1 MASTSLKAVG
11 AIGAAGVTAFSALT
25 KSALDGVGS
34 LEQNIGGV
42 NKLFEDSAD
51 IVIKNSKKAFNT
63 AGMSAN
69 EYMENVTGFAASL
82 VSGLGGDTKKAAE
95 IADIAIRDMS
105 DNANT
110 FGSDIESIKNAYQGF
125 AKQNYTMLDNLKLG
139 FGGSADGMAKLI
151 NKYGEFDGALEVTA
165 QSVKDVPFDE
175 MIKAIHNAQV
185 EMNIAGTTSKEAA
198 DTIQGSMASAKAAW
212 ENFLSGAGSVD
223 DFVSALTGAVG
234 QIGKNLVEI
243 VPRLAEGLSQLI
255 EQLGPYIVPMV
266 QELLPAL
273 TDGALALINGLLSNI
288 PVLLPTL
295 TELAIQIVSS
305 IASTIAENG
314 PEILEGLKGAFES
327 IATSLTTMFPGLQ
340 PLVDSFKD
348 IWESAGHLVDALI
361 PLAESVF
368 PILVS
373 VAGSVFQA
381 FEKLVSS
388 ISPLIESILPT
399 LNTVIGFLVDH
410 LDGVMAVVT
419 AVVAGF
425 MAFQTVEFVIG
436 FIEGVQTA
444 FAALNLVMSLNPI
457 SLIIGL
463 IAALVAAFIYL
474 WNNCDEFRQ
483 FWIDLWEG
491 IKETFTSVW
500 DAISG
505 FFTETIPQAWEN
517 FKTSLKQGID
527 NIIEWFVSLPSRIQ
541 SFFEELPYKLGEM
554 LGTLIAHI
562 VNFTINTNKFIIEFI
577 AELFNRAVEF
587 FTTLPQR
594 TAEFVTNLMAKVE
607 DLKTKIVNKTKEI
620 IDSVIEWVKTLPE
633 RIMVKLTEIKN
644 QVIAFKNLMI
654 NKAKET
660 ADNFV
665 KNLVDGIK
673 ELPDKFK
680 ESAHNV
686 VEGFI
691 NGIKEKI
698 QSAKDA
704 IKDFADGI
712 FSGFNKNLDIHSP
725 SKKFEWSAEM
735 CLAGFEKPFEGYN
748 PYSALTDGAKATA
761 NSLKAS
767 IVGAVGNPA
776 GLDMSGIGGIVK
788 NALQGMAV
796 MIDGRTAGMLLAQP
810 VNEALGTF
818 ATRRV

>member
-198 DTIQGSMASAKAAW
+198 DTIEGSMASAKAAW

-361 PLAESVF
+361 PLAERVF

-436 FIEGVQTA
+436 FIEGVQAA

-474 WNNCDEFRQ
+474 WNNCDGFRE
-483 FWIDLWEG
+483 FWINLWDK
-491 IKETFTSVW
+491 IKEV
-500 DAISG
+500 
-505 FFTETIPQAWEN
+505 
-517 FKTSLKQGID
+517 
-527 NIIEWFVSLPSRIQ
+527 V
-541 SFFEELPYKLGEM
+541 
-554 LGTLIAHI
+554 
-562 VNFTINTNKFIIEFI
+562 
-577 AELFNRAVEF
+577 FNAVEF
-587 FTTLPQR
+587 VL
-594 TAEFVTNLMAKVE
+594 N
-607 DLKTKIVNKTKEI
+607 
-620 IDSVIEWVKTLPE
+620 WVKSLPGK
-633 RIMVKLTEIKN
+633 IKDKLIEIYN
-644 QVIAFKNLMI
+644 NIINFKNDMTQ
-654 NKAKET
+654 KAKET
-660 ADNFV
+660 AENFV

-796 MIDGRTAGMLLAQP
+796 MIDGRTAGMLLAEP
-810 VNEALGTF
+810 VNNALGTF

>member
-11 AIGAAGVTAFSALT
+11 AIGTAGVTAFSALT

-125 AKQNYTMLDNLKLG
+125 AKQNYSMLDNLKLG

-165 QSVKDVPFDE
+165 KSVKDVPFDE

-198 DTIQGSMASAKAAW
+198 DTIEGSMASAKAAW
-212 ENFLSGAGSVD
+212 ENFLSGAGSAD

-388 ISPLIESILPT
+388 ISPLVESLLPA
-399 LNTVIGFLVDH
+399 LNSVVAFLVEH
-410 LDGVMAVVT
+410 MDGVLAVVT

-474 WNNCDEFRQ
+474 WNNCDGFRE
-483 FWIDLWEG
+483 FWINLWDKV
-491 IKETFTSVW
+491 KEV
-500 DAISG
+500 
-505 FFTETIPQAWEN
+505 
-517 FKTSLKQGID
+517 
-527 NIIEWFVSLPSRIQ
+527 VS
-541 SFFEELPYKLGEM
+541 
-554 LGTLIAHI
+554 
-562 VNFTINTNKFIIEFI
+562 N
-577 AELFNRAVEF
+577 AVEF
-587 FTTLPQR
+587 VL
-594 TAEFVTNLMAKVE
+594 N
-607 DLKTKIVNKTKEI
+607 
-620 IDSVIEWVKTLPE
+620 WVKSLPGK
-633 RIMVKLTEIKN
+633 IKDKLIEIYN
-644 QVIAFKNLMI
+644 NIINFKNDMTQ
-654 NKAKET
+654 KAKET
-660 ADNFV
+660 AENFV

-698 QSAKDA
+698 QNAKDA

-796 MIDGRTAGMLLAQP
+796 MIDGRTAGMLLAEP
-810 VNEALGTF
+810 VNNALGTF

>member
-198 DTIQGSMASAKAAW
+198 DTIEGSMASAKAAW

-223 DFVSALTGAVG
+223 DFVSALTGAVS

-361 PLAESVF
+361 PLAERVF

-388 ISPLIESILPT
+388 ISPLVESLLPA
-399 LNTVIGFLVDH
+399 LNSVVAFLVEH
-410 LDGVMAVVT
+410 MDGVLAVVT

-436 FIEGVQTA
+436 FIEGVQAA
-444 FAALNLVMSLNPI
+444 FAALNLVMMLNPI

-474 WNNCDEFRQ
+474 WNNCDGFRE
-483 FWIDLWEG
+483 FWINLWDKV
-491 IKETFTSVW
+491 KEV
-500 DAISG
+500 
-505 FFTETIPQAWEN
+505 
-517 FKTSLKQGID
+517 
-527 NIIEWFVSLPSRIQ
+527 VS
-541 SFFEELPYKLGEM
+541 
-554 LGTLIAHI
+554 
-562 VNFTINTNKFIIEFI
+562 N
-577 AELFNRAVEF
+577 AVEF
-587 FTTLPQR
+587 VL
-594 TAEFVTNLMAKVE
+594 N
-607 DLKTKIVNKTKEI
+607 
-620 IDSVIEWVKTLPE
+620 WVKSLPGK
-633 RIMVKLTEIKN
+633 IKDKLIEIYN
-644 QVIAFKNLMI
+644 NIINFKNDMTQ
-654 NKAKET
+654 KAKET
-660 ADNFV
+660 AENFV
-665 KNLVDGIK
+665 KNLVNGIK

-698 QSAKDA
+698 QSAKDT

-796 MIDGRTAGMLLAQP
+796 MIDGRTAGMLLAEP
-810 VNEALGTF
+810 VNNALGTF
-818 ATRRV
+818 GTRRV

>member
-11 AIGAAGVTAFSALT
+11 AIGTAGVTAFSALT

-165 QSVKDVPFDE
+165 KSVKDVPFDE

-198 DTIQGSMASAKAAW
+198 DTIEGSMASAKAAW
-212 ENFLSGAGSVD
+212 DNFLSGAGSVD

-361 PLAESVF
+361 PLAERVF

-388 ISPLIESILPT
+388 ISPLVESLLPA
-399 LNTVIGFLVDH
+399 LNSVVAFLVEH
-410 LDGVMAVVT
+410 MDGVLAVVT

-436 FIEGVQTA
+436 FIEGVQAA

-474 WNNCDEFRQ
+474 WNNCDGFRE
-483 FWIDLWEG
+483 FWINLWDKVKEVVSNAVEYVLNWVKSLPG
-491 IKETFTSVW
+491 KIKDKLIE
-500 DAISG
+500 IYNN
-505 FFTETIPQAWEN
+505 IIN
-517 FKTSLKQGID
+517 FKNDMTQ
-527 NIIEWFVSLPSRIQ
+527 
-541 SFFEELPYKLGEM
+541 
-554 LGTLIAHI
+554 
-562 VNFTINTNKFIIEFI
+562 
-577 AELFNRAVEF
+577 
-587 FTTLPQR
+587 
-594 TAEFVTNLMAKVE
+594 
-607 DLKTKIVNKTKEI
+607 
-620 IDSVIEWVKTLPE
+620 
-633 RIMVKLTEIKN
+633 
-644 QVIAFKNLMI
+644 
-654 NKAKET
+654 KAKET
-660 ADNFV
+660 AENFV
-665 KNLVDGIK
+665 KNLVNGIK

-698 QSAKDA
+698 QSAKDT

-735 CLAGFEKPFEGYN
+735 CLAGFEKPFDGYN

-796 MIDGRTAGMLLAQP
+796 MIDGRTAGMLLAEP
-810 VNEALGTF
+810 VNNALGTF

>member
-110 FGSDIESIKNAYQGF
+110 FGTDIESIKNAYQGF

-165 QSVKDVPFDE
+165 KSVKDVPFDE

-198 DTIQGSMASAKAAW
+198 DTIEGSMASAKAAW
-212 ENFLSGAGSVD
+212 DNFLSGAGSVD

-361 PLAESVF
+361 PLAERVF

-388 ISPLIESILPT
+388 ISPLVESLLPA
-399 LNTVIGFLVDH
+399 LNSVVAFLVEH
-410 LDGVMAVVT
+410 MDGVLAVVT

-436 FIEGVQTA
+436 FIEGVQAA
-444 FAALNLVMSLNPI
+444 FAALNLVMMLNPI

-474 WNNCDEFRQ
+474 WNNCDGFRE
-483 FWIDLWEG
+483 FWINLWDKV
-491 IKETFTSVW
+491 KEV
-500 DAISG
+500 
-505 FFTETIPQAWEN
+505 
-517 FKTSLKQGID
+517 
-527 NIIEWFVSLPSRIQ
+527 VS
-541 SFFEELPYKLGEM
+541 
-554 LGTLIAHI
+554 
-562 VNFTINTNKFIIEFI
+562 N
-577 AELFNRAVEF
+577 AVEF
-587 FTTLPQR
+587 VL
-594 TAEFVTNLMAKVE
+594 N
-607 DLKTKIVNKTKEI
+607 
-620 IDSVIEWVKTLPE
+620 WVKSLPGK
-633 RIMVKLTEIKN
+633 IKDKLIEIYN
-644 QVIAFKNLMI
+644 NIINFKNDMTQ
-654 NKAKET
+654 KAKET
-660 ADNFV
+660 AENFV
-665 KNLVDGIK
+665 KNLVNGIK

-698 QSAKDA
+698 QSAKDT

-796 MIDGRTAGMLLAQP
+796 MIDGRTAGMLLAEP
-810 VNEALGTF
+810 VNNALGTF

>member
-11 AIGAAGVTAFSALT
+11 AIGTAGVTAFSALT

-165 QSVKDVPFDE
+165 KSVKDVPFDE

-198 DTIQGSMASAKAAW
+198 DTIEGSMASAKAAW

-474 WNNCDEFRQ
+474 WNNCDGFRE
-483 FWIDLWEG
+483 FWINLWDKV
-491 IKETFTSVW
+491 KEV
-500 DAISG
+500 
-505 FFTETIPQAWEN
+505 
-517 FKTSLKQGID
+517 
-527 NIIEWFVSLPSRIQ
+527 VS
-541 SFFEELPYKLGEM
+541 
-554 LGTLIAHI
+554 
-562 VNFTINTNKFIIEFI
+562 N
-577 AELFNRAVEF
+577 AVEF
-587 FTTLPQR
+587 VL
-594 TAEFVTNLMAKVE
+594 N
-607 DLKTKIVNKTKEI
+607 
-620 IDSVIEWVKTLPE
+620 WVKSLPGK
-633 RIMVKLTEIKN
+633 IKDKLIEIYN
-644 QVIAFKNLMI
+644 NIINFKNDMTQ
-654 NKAKET
+654 KAKET
-660 ADNFV
+660 AENFV

-796 MIDGRTAGMLLAQP
+796 MIDGRTAGMLLAEP
-810 VNEALGTF
+810 VNNALGTF

>member
-198 DTIQGSMASAKAAW
+198 DTIEGSMASAKAAW

-444 FAALNLVMSLNPI
+444 FAALNLVMMLNPI

-463 IAALVAAFIYL
+463 ISALVAAFIYL
-474 WNNCDEFRQ
+474 WNNCDGFRE
-483 FWIDLWEG
+483 FWINLWDKV
-491 IKETFTSVW
+491 KEV
-500 DAISG
+500 
-505 FFTETIPQAWEN
+505 
-517 FKTSLKQGID
+517 
-527 NIIEWFVSLPSRIQ
+527 V
-541 SFFEELPYKLGEM
+541 
-554 LGTLIAHI
+554 
-562 VNFTINTNKFIIEFI
+562 
-577 AELFNRAVEF
+577 FNAVEF
-587 FTTLPQR
+587 VL
-594 TAEFVTNLMAKVE
+594 N
-607 DLKTKIVNKTKEI
+607 
-620 IDSVIEWVKTLPE
+620 WVKSLPGK
-633 RIMVKLTEIKN
+633 IKDKLIEIYN
-644 QVIAFKNLMI
+644 NIINFKNDMTQ
-654 NKAKET
+654 KAKET
-660 ADNFV
+660 AENFV

-735 CLAGFEKPFEGYN
+735 CLAGFEKPFDGYN

-776 GLDMSGIGGIVK
+776 GLDMSSIGGIVK

-796 MIDGRTAGMLLAQP
+796 MIDGRTAGMLLAEP
-810 VNEALGTF
+810 INNALGTF

>member
-125 AKQNYTMLDNLKLG
+125 AKQNYGMLDNLKLG

-198 DTIQGSMASAKAAW
+198 DTIEGSMASAKAAW

-288 PVLLPTL
+288 PILLPTL

-436 FIEGVQTA
+436 FIEGVQAA
-444 FAALNLVMSLNPI
+444 FAALNLVMMLNPI

-474 WNNCDEFRQ
+474 WNNCDGFRE
-483 FWIDLWEG
+483 FWINLWDKV
-491 IKETFTSVW
+491 KEV
-500 DAISG
+500 
-505 FFTETIPQAWEN
+505 
-517 FKTSLKQGID
+517 
-527 NIIEWFVSLPSRIQ
+527 V
-541 SFFEELPYKLGEM
+541 
-554 LGTLIAHI
+554 
-562 VNFTINTNKFIIEFI
+562 
-577 AELFNRAVEF
+577 FNAVEF
-587 FTTLPQR
+587 VL
-594 TAEFVTNLMAKVE
+594 N
-607 DLKTKIVNKTKEI
+607 
-620 IDSVIEWVKTLPE
+620 WVKSLSGK
-633 RIMVKLTEIKN
+633 IKDKLIEIYN
-644 QVIAFKNLMI
+644 NIINFKNDMTQ
-654 NKAKET
+654 KAKET
-660 ADNFV
+660 AENFV

-698 QSAKDA
+698 QNAKDA

-725 SKKFEWSAEM
+725 SKKFEWSAKM

>member
-361 PLAESVF
+361 PLAERVF

-388 ISPLIESILPT
+388 ISPLVESLLPA
-399 LNTVIGFLVDH
+399 LNSVVAFLVEH
-410 LDGVMAVVT
+410 MDGVLAVVT

-436 FIEGVQTA
+436 FIEGVQAA
-444 FAALNLVMSLNPI
+444 FAALNLVMMLNPI

-474 WNNCDEFRQ
+474 WNNCDGFRE
-483 FWIDLWEG
+483 FWINLWDKV
-491 IKETFTSVW
+491 KEV
-500 DAISG
+500 
-505 FFTETIPQAWEN
+505 
-517 FKTSLKQGID
+517 
-527 NIIEWFVSLPSRIQ
+527 VS
-541 SFFEELPYKLGEM
+541 
-554 LGTLIAHI
+554 
-562 VNFTINTNKFIIEFI
+562 N
-577 AELFNRAVEF
+577 AVEF
-587 FTTLPQR
+587 VL
-594 TAEFVTNLMAKVE
+594 N
-607 DLKTKIVNKTKEI
+607 
-620 IDSVIEWVKTLPE
+620 WVKSLPGK
-633 RIMVKLTEIKN
+633 IKDKLIEIYN
-644 QVIAFKNLMI
+644 NIINFKNDMTQ
-654 NKAKET
+654 KAKET
-660 ADNFV
+660 AENFV

-788 NALQGMAV
+788 NALHGMAV

>member
-11 AIGAAGVTAFSALT
+11 AIGTAGVTAFSALT

-165 QSVKDVPFDE
+165 KSVKDVPFDE

-198 DTIQGSMASAKAAW
+198 DTIEGSMASAKAAW

-436 FIEGVQTA
+436 FIEGVQAA

-474 WNNCDEFRQ
+474 WNNCDGFRE
-483 FWIDLWEG
+483 FWINLWDKV
-491 IKETFTSVW
+491 KEV
-500 DAISG
+500 
-505 FFTETIPQAWEN
+505 
-517 FKTSLKQGID
+517 
-527 NIIEWFVSLPSRIQ
+527 VS
-541 SFFEELPYKLGEM
+541 
-554 LGTLIAHI
+554 
-562 VNFTINTNKFIIEFI
+562 N
-577 AELFNRAVEF
+577 AVEF
-587 FTTLPQR
+587 VL
-594 TAEFVTNLMAKVE
+594 N
-607 DLKTKIVNKTKEI
+607 
-620 IDSVIEWVKTLPE
+620 WVKSLPGK
-633 RIMVKLTEIKN
+633 IKDKLIEIYN
-644 QVIAFKNLMI
+644 NIINFKNDMTQ
-654 NKAKET
+654 KAKET
-660 ADNFV
+660 AENFV

-698 QSAKDA
+698 QSAKDT

-725 SKKFEWSAEM
+725 STKCEWSADM

-796 MIDGRTAGMLLAQP
+796 MIDGRTAGMLLAEP
-810 VNEALGTF
+810 VNNALGTF

>member
-165 QSVKDVPFDE
+165 KSVKDVPFDE

-198 DTIQGSMASAKAAW
+198 DTIEGSMASAKAAW
-212 ENFLSGAGSVD
+212 DNFLSGAGSVD

-388 ISPLIESILPT
+388 ISPLVESLLPA
-399 LNTVIGFLVDH
+399 LNSVVAFLVEH
-410 LDGVMAVVT
+410 MDGVLAVVT

-436 FIEGVQTA
+436 FIEGVQAA
-444 FAALNLVMSLNPI
+444 FAALNLVMMLNPI

-474 WNNCDEFRQ
+474 WNNCDGFRE
-483 FWIDLWEG
+483 FWINLWDKV
-491 IKETFTSVW
+491 KEV
-500 DAISG
+500 
-505 FFTETIPQAWEN
+505 
-517 FKTSLKQGID
+517 
-527 NIIEWFVSLPSRIQ
+527 VS
-541 SFFEELPYKLGEM
+541 
-554 LGTLIAHI
+554 
-562 VNFTINTNKFIIEFI
+562 N
-577 AELFNRAVEF
+577 AVEF
-587 FTTLPQR
+587 VL
-594 TAEFVTNLMAKVE
+594 N
-607 DLKTKIVNKTKEI
+607 
-620 IDSVIEWVKTLPE
+620 WVKSLPGK
-633 RIMVKLTEIKN
+633 IKDKLIEIYN
-644 QVIAFKNLMI
+644 NIINFKNDMTQ
-654 NKAKET
+654 KAKET
-660 ADNFV
+660 AENFV
-665 KNLVDGIK
+665 KNLVNGIK

-698 QSAKDA
+698 QSAKDT

-796 MIDGRTAGMLLAQP
+796 MIDGRTAGMLLAEP
-810 VNEALGTF
+810 VNNALGTF

>member
-198 DTIQGSMASAKAAW
+198 DTIEGSMASAKAAW

-223 DFVSALTGAVG
+223 DFVSALTGAMG

-373 VAGSVFQA
+373 VAGSVFQS

-500 DAISG
+500 NAILG
-505 FFTETIPQAWEN
+505 FFTETIPQAWES
-517 FKTSLKQGID
+517 FKNTIKNGID
-527 NIIEWFVSLPSRIQ
+527 S
-541 SFFEELPYKLGEM
+541 
-554 LGTLIAHI
+554 I
-562 VNFTINTNKFIIEFI
+562 V
-577 AELFNRAVEF
+577 
-587 FTTLPQR
+587 
-594 TAEFVTNLMAKVE
+594 
-607 DLKTKIVNKTKEI
+607 
-620 IDSVIEWVKTLPE
+620 EWVKSLPE
-633 RIMVKLTEIKN
+633 RIMVNLTEIIN

-660 ADNFV
+660 AENFV

-735 CLAGFEKPFEGYN
+735 CLAGFEKPFDGYN

-796 MIDGRTAGMLLAQP
+796 MIDGRTAGMLLAEP
-810 VNEALGTF
+810 VNNALGTF

>member
-165 QSVKDVPFDE
+165 KSVKDVPFDE

-198 DTIQGSMASAKAAW
+198 DTIEGSMASAKAAW

-388 ISPLIESILPT
+388 ISPLVESLLPA
-399 LNTVIGFLVDH
+399 LNSVVAFLVEH
-410 LDGVMAVVT
+410 MDGVLAVVT

-474 WNNCDEFRQ
+474 WNNCDGFRE
-483 FWIDLWEG
+483 FWINLWDKV
-491 IKETFTSVW
+491 KEV
-500 DAISG
+500 
-505 FFTETIPQAWEN
+505 
-517 FKTSLKQGID
+517 
-527 NIIEWFVSLPSRIQ
+527 VS
-541 SFFEELPYKLGEM
+541 
-554 LGTLIAHI
+554 
-562 VNFTINTNKFIIEFI
+562 N
-577 AELFNRAVEF
+577 AVE
-587 FTTLPQR
+587 
-594 TAEFVTNLMAKVE
+594 
-607 DLKTKIVNKTKEI
+607 
-620 IDSVIEWVKTLPE
+620 SVLNWVKSLPE

-660 ADNFV
+660 AENFV

-698 QSAKDA
+698 QSAKDT

-796 MIDGRTAGMLLAQP
+796 MIDGRTAGMLLAEP
-810 VNEALGTF
+810 VNNALGTF

>member
-95 IADIAIRDMS
+95 IADVAIRDMS

-165 QSVKDVPFDE
+165 QSVKNVPFDE

-198 DTIQGSMASAKAAW
+198 DTIEGSMASAKAAW

-436 FIEGVQTA
+436 FIEGVQAA
-444 FAALNLVMSLNPI
+444 FAALNLVMMLNPI

-474 WNNCDEFRQ
+474 WNNCDGFRE
-483 FWIDLWEG
+483 FWINLWDKV
-491 IKETFTSVW
+491 KEV
-500 DAISG
+500 
-505 FFTETIPQAWEN
+505 
-517 FKTSLKQGID
+517 
-527 NIIEWFVSLPSRIQ
+527 V
-541 SFFEELPYKLGEM
+541 
-554 LGTLIAHI
+554 
-562 VNFTINTNKFIIEFI
+562 
-577 AELFNRAVEF
+577 FNAVEF
-587 FTTLPQR
+587 VL
-594 TAEFVTNLMAKVE
+594 N
-607 DLKTKIVNKTKEI
+607 
-620 IDSVIEWVKTLPE
+620 WVKSLPGKINE
-633 RIMVKLTEIKN
+633 KLIEIYN
-644 QVIAFKNLMI
+644 NIINFKNDMTQ
-654 NKAKET
+654 KAKET
-660 ADNFV
+660 AENFV

-698 QSAKDA
+698 QNAKDA

-725 SKKFEWSAEM
+725 SKKFEWSAKM

-767 IVGAVGNPA
+767 IVGAVGNPT

-796 MIDGRTAGMLLAQP
+796 MIDGRTAGMLLAEP
-810 VNEALGTF
+810 VNNALGTF

>member
-165 QSVKDVPFDE
+165 KSVKDVPFDE

-198 DTIQGSMASAKAAW
+198 DTIEGSMASAKAAW

-361 PLAESVF
+361 PLAERVF

-388 ISPLIESILPT
+388 ISPLVESLLPA
-399 LNTVIGFLVDH
+399 LNSVVAFLVEH
-410 LDGVMAVVT
+410 MDGVLAVVT

-436 FIEGVQTA
+436 FIEGVQAA

-474 WNNCDEFRQ
+474 WNNCDGFRE
-483 FWIDLWEG
+483 FWINLWDKV
-491 IKETFTSVW
+491 KEV
-500 DAISG
+500 
-505 FFTETIPQAWEN
+505 
-517 FKTSLKQGID
+517 
-527 NIIEWFVSLPSRIQ
+527 VS
-541 SFFEELPYKLGEM
+541 
-554 LGTLIAHI
+554 
-562 VNFTINTNKFIIEFI
+562 N
-577 AELFNRAVEF
+577 AVEF
-587 FTTLPQR
+587 VL
-594 TAEFVTNLMAKVE
+594 N
-607 DLKTKIVNKTKEI
+607 
-620 IDSVIEWVKTLPE
+620 WVKSLPGK
-633 RIMVKLTEIKN
+633 IKDKLIEIYN
-644 QVIAFKNLMI
+644 NIINFKNDMTQ
-654 NKAKET
+654 KAKET
-660 ADNFV
+660 AENFV

-698 QSAKDA
+698 QNAKDT

-735 CLAGFEKPFEGYN
+735 CLAGFEKPFDGYN

-796 MIDGRTAGMLLAQP
+796 MIDGRTAGMLLAEP
-810 VNEALGTF
+810 VNNALGTF

>member
-198 DTIQGSMASAKAAW
+198 DTIDGSMASAKAAW

-436 FIEGVQTA
+436 FIEGVQAA
-444 FAALNLVMSLNPI
+444 FAALNLVMMLNPI

-474 WNNCDEFRQ
+474 WNNCDGFRE
-483 FWIDLWEG
+483 FWINLWDKV
-491 IKETFTSVW
+491 KEV
-500 DAISG
+500 
-505 FFTETIPQAWEN
+505 
-517 FKTSLKQGID
+517 
-527 NIIEWFVSLPSRIQ
+527 V
-541 SFFEELPYKLGEM
+541 
-554 LGTLIAHI
+554 
-562 VNFTINTNKFIIEFI
+562 
-577 AELFNRAVEF
+577 FNAVEF
-587 FTTLPQR
+587 VL
-594 TAEFVTNLMAKVE
+594 N
-607 DLKTKIVNKTKEI
+607 
-620 IDSVIEWVKTLPE
+620 WVKSLPE
-633 RIMVKLTEIKN
+633 KIKDKLIEIYN
-644 QVIAFKNLMI
+644 NIINFKNDMTQ
-654 NKAKET
+654 KAKET
-660 ADNFV
+660 AENFV

-698 QSAKDA
+698 QNAKDA

-725 SKKFEWSAEM
+725 SKKFEWSAKM

-796 MIDGRTAGMLLAQP
+796 MIDGRTAGMLLAEP
-810 VNEALGTF
+810 VNNALGTF

>member
-11 AIGAAGVTAFSALT
+11 AIGTAGVTAFSALT

-110 FGSDIESIKNAYQGF
+110 FGSDIDSIKNAYQGF

-165 QSVKDVPFDE
+165 KSVKDVPFDE

-198 DTIQGSMASAKAAW
+198 DTIEGSMASAKAAW

-361 PLAESVF
+361 PLAERVF

-444 FAALNLVMSLNPI
+444 FAALNLVMMLNPI

-474 WNNCDEFRQ
+474 WNNCDGFRE
-483 FWIDLWEG
+483 FWINLWDKV
-491 IKETFTSVW
+491 KEV
-500 DAISG
+500 
-505 FFTETIPQAWEN
+505 
-517 FKTSLKQGID
+517 
-527 NIIEWFVSLPSRIQ
+527 VS
-541 SFFEELPYKLGEM
+541 
-554 LGTLIAHI
+554 
-562 VNFTINTNKFIIEFI
+562 N
-577 AELFNRAVEF
+577 AVEF
-587 FTTLPQR
+587 VL
-594 TAEFVTNLMAKVE
+594 N
-607 DLKTKIVNKTKEI
+607 
-620 IDSVIEWVKTLPE
+620 WVKSLPGK
-633 RIMVKLTEIKN
+633 IKDKLIEIYN
-644 QVIAFKNLMI
+644 NIINFKNDMTQ
-654 NKAKET
+654 KAKET
-660 ADNFV
+660 AENFV
-665 KNLVDGIK
+665 KNLVNGIK

-698 QSAKDA
+698 QSAKDT

-735 CLAGFEKPFEGYN
+735 CLAGFEKPFDGYN

-796 MIDGRTAGMLLAQP
+796 MIDGRTAGMLLAEP
-810 VNEALGTF
+810 VNNALGTF

>member
-165 QSVKDVPFDE
+165 KSVKDVPFDE

-198 DTIQGSMASAKAAW
+198 DTIEGSMASAKAAW

-474 WNNCDEFRQ
+474 WNNCDGFRE
-483 FWIDLWEG
+483 FWINLWDKV
-491 IKETFTSVW
+491 KEV
-500 DAISG
+500 
-505 FFTETIPQAWEN
+505 
-517 FKTSLKQGID
+517 
-527 NIIEWFVSLPSRIQ
+527 VS
-541 SFFEELPYKLGEM
+541 
-554 LGTLIAHI
+554 
-562 VNFTINTNKFIIEFI
+562 N
-577 AELFNRAVEF
+577 AVEF
-587 FTTLPQR
+587 VL
-594 TAEFVTNLMAKVE
+594 N
-607 DLKTKIVNKTKEI
+607 
-620 IDSVIEWVKTLPE
+620 WVKSLPGK
-633 RIMVKLTEIKN
+633 IKDKLIEIYN
-644 QVIAFKNLMI
+644 NIINFKNDMTQ
-654 NKAKET
+654 KAKET
-660 ADNFV
+660 AENFV

-698 QSAKDA
+698 QNAKDA

-725 SKKFEWSAEM
+725 SKKFEWSAKM

-796 MIDGRTAGMLLAQP
+796 MIDGRTAGMLLAEP
-810 VNEALGTF
+810 VNNALGTF

>member
-198 DTIQGSMASAKAAW
+198 DTIEGSMASAKAAW

-444 FAALNLVMSLNPI
+444 FAALNLVMMLNPI

-463 IAALVAAFIYL
+463 ISALVAAFIYL
-474 WNNCDEFRQ
+474 WNNCDGFRE
-483 FWIDLWEG
+483 FWINLWDKV
-491 IKETFTSVW
+491 KEV
-500 DAISG
+500 
-505 FFTETIPQAWEN
+505 
-517 FKTSLKQGID
+517 
-527 NIIEWFVSLPSRIQ
+527 V
-541 SFFEELPYKLGEM
+541 
-554 LGTLIAHI
+554 
-562 VNFTINTNKFIIEFI
+562 
-577 AELFNRAVEF
+577 FNAVEF
-587 FTTLPQR
+587 VL
-594 TAEFVTNLMAKVE
+594 N
-607 DLKTKIVNKTKEI
+607 
-620 IDSVIEWVKTLPE
+620 WVKSLPGK
-633 RIMVKLTEIKN
+633 IKDKLIEIYN
-644 QVIAFKNLMI
+644 NIINFKNDMTQ
-654 NKAKET
+654 KAKET
-660 ADNFV
+660 AENFV

-735 CLAGFEKPFEGYN
+735 CLAGFEKPFDGYN

-767 IVGAVGNPA
+767 IVGAVGNPV

-796 MIDGRTAGMLLAQP
+796 MIDGRTAGMLLAEP
-810 VNEALGTF
+810 INNALGTF

>member
-51 IVIKNSKKAFNT
+51 VVIKNSKKAFNT

-198 DTIQGSMASAKAAW
+198 DTIEGSMASAKAAW

-436 FIEGVQTA
+436 FIEGVQAA
-444 FAALNLVMSLNPI
+444 FAALNLVMMLNPI

-474 WNNCDEFRQ
+474 WNNCDGFRE
-483 FWIDLWEG
+483 FWINLWDKV
-491 IKETFTSVW
+491 KEV
-500 DAISG
+500 
-505 FFTETIPQAWEN
+505 
-517 FKTSLKQGID
+517 
-527 NIIEWFVSLPSRIQ
+527 V
-541 SFFEELPYKLGEM
+541 
-554 LGTLIAHI
+554 
-562 VNFTINTNKFIIEFI
+562 
-577 AELFNRAVEF
+577 FNAVEF
-587 FTTLPQR
+587 VL
-594 TAEFVTNLMAKVE
+594 N
-607 DLKTKIVNKTKEI
+607 
-620 IDSVIEWVKTLPE
+620 WVKSLPGK
-633 RIMVKLTEIKN
+633 IKDKLIEIYN
-644 QVIAFKNLMI
+644 NIINFKNNMI
-654 NKAKET
+654 QKAKET
-660 ADNFV
+660 AENFV

-698 QSAKDA
+698 QNAKDT

-735 CLAGFEKPFEGYN
+735 CLAGFEKPFDGYN

-796 MIDGRTAGMLLAQP
+796 MIDGRTAGMLLAEP
-810 VNEALGTF
+810 VNNALGTF

>member
-11 AIGAAGVTAFSALT
+11 AIGTAGVTAFSALT

-110 FGSDIESIKNAYQGF
+110 FGSDIDSIKNAYQGF

-165 QSVKDVPFDE
+165 KSVNDVPFDE

-198 DTIQGSMASAKAAW
+198 DTIEGSMASAKAAW

-361 PLAESVF
+361 PLAERVF

-388 ISPLIESILPT
+388 ISPLVESLLPA
-399 LNTVIGFLVDH
+399 LNSVVAFLVEH
-410 LDGVMAVVT
+410 MDGVLAVVT

-436 FIEGVQTA
+436 FIDGVQTA
-444 FAALNLVMSLNPI
+444 FAALNLVMMLNPI

-474 WNNCDEFRQ
+474 WNNCDGFRE
-483 FWIDLWEG
+483 FWINLWDKV
-491 IKETFTSVW
+491 KEV
-500 DAISG
+500 
-505 FFTETIPQAWEN
+505 
-517 FKTSLKQGID
+517 
-527 NIIEWFVSLPSRIQ
+527 VS
-541 SFFEELPYKLGEM
+541 
-554 LGTLIAHI
+554 
-562 VNFTINTNKFIIEFI
+562 N
-577 AELFNRAVEF
+577 AVEF
-587 FTTLPQR
+587 VL
-594 TAEFVTNLMAKVE
+594 N
-607 DLKTKIVNKTKEI
+607 
-620 IDSVIEWVKTLPE
+620 WVKSLPGK
-633 RIMVKLTEIKN
+633 IKDKLIEIYN
-644 QVIAFKNLMI
+644 NIINFKNDMTQ
-654 NKAKET
+654 KAKET
-660 ADNFV
+660 AENFV

-698 QSAKDA
+698 QNAKDA

-735 CLAGFEKPFEGYN
+735 CLAGFEKPFDGYN

-796 MIDGRTAGMLLAQP
+796 MIDGRTAGMLLAEP
-810 VNEALGTF
+810 VNNALGTF

>member
-110 FGSDIESIKNAYQGF
+110 FGTDIESIKNAYQGF

-165 QSVKDVPFDE
+165 KSVKDVPFDE

-198 DTIQGSMASAKAAW
+198 DTIEGSMASAKAAW
-212 ENFLSGAGSVD
+212 DNFLSGAGSVD

-361 PLAESVF
+361 PLAERVF

-388 ISPLIESILPT
+388 ISPLVESLLPA
-399 LNTVIGFLVDH
+399 LNSVVAFLVEH
-410 LDGVMAVVT
+410 MDGVLAVVT

-436 FIEGVQTA
+436 FIEGVQAA

-474 WNNCDEFRQ
+474 WNNCDGFRE
-483 FWIDLWEG
+483 FWINLWDKV
-491 IKETFTSVW
+491 KEV
-500 DAISG
+500 
-505 FFTETIPQAWEN
+505 
-517 FKTSLKQGID
+517 
-527 NIIEWFVSLPSRIQ
+527 VS
-541 SFFEELPYKLGEM
+541 
-554 LGTLIAHI
+554 
-562 VNFTINTNKFIIEFI
+562 N
-577 AELFNRAVEF
+577 AVEF
-587 FTTLPQR
+587 VL
-594 TAEFVTNLMAKVE
+594 N
-607 DLKTKIVNKTKEI
+607 
-620 IDSVIEWVKTLPE
+620 WVKSLPGK
-633 RIMVKLTEIKN
+633 IKDKLIEIYN
-644 QVIAFKNLMI
+644 NIINFKNDMTQ
-654 NKAKET
+654 KAKET
-660 ADNFV
+660 AENFV
-665 KNLVDGIK
+665 KNLVNGIK

-698 QSAKDA
+698 QSAKDT

-796 MIDGRTAGMLLAQP
+796 MIDGRTAGMLLAEP
-810 VNEALGTF
+810 VNNALGTF

>member
-51 IVIKNSKKAFNT
+51 IVVKNSKKAFNT

-198 DTIQGSMASAKAAW
+198 DTIEGSMASAKAAW

-288 PVLLPTL
+288 PILLPTL

-348 IWESAGHLVDALI
+348 IWESAGHLMDALI

-436 FIEGVQTA
+436 FIEGVQAA
-444 FAALNLVMSLNPI
+444 FAALNLVMMLNPI

-474 WNNCDEFRQ
+474 WNNCDGFRE
-483 FWIDLWEG
+483 FWINLWDKV
-491 IKETFTSVW
+491 KEV
-500 DAISG
+500 
-505 FFTETIPQAWEN
+505 
-517 FKTSLKQGID
+517 
-527 NIIEWFVSLPSRIQ
+527 V
-541 SFFEELPYKLGEM
+541 
-554 LGTLIAHI
+554 
-562 VNFTINTNKFIIEFI
+562 
-577 AELFNRAVEF
+577 FNAVEF
-587 FTTLPQR
+587 VL
-594 TAEFVTNLMAKVE
+594 N
-607 DLKTKIVNKTKEI
+607 
-620 IDSVIEWVKTLPE
+620 WVKSLSGK
-633 RIMVKLTEIKN
+633 IKDKLIEIYN
-644 QVIAFKNLMI
+644 NIINFKNDMTQ
-654 NKAKET
+654 KAKET
-660 ADNFV
+660 AENFV

-698 QSAKDA
+698 QNAKDA

-725 SKKFEWSAEM
+725 SKKFEWSAKM

>member
-198 DTIQGSMASAKAAW
+198 DTIEGSMASAKAAW

-373 VAGSVFQA
+373 VADSVFQA

-444 FAALNLVMSLNPI
+444 FAALNLVMMLNPI

-474 WNNCDEFRQ
+474 WNNCDGFRE
-483 FWIDLWEG
+483 FWINLWDKV
-491 IKETFTSVW
+491 KEV
-500 DAISG
+500 
-505 FFTETIPQAWEN
+505 
-517 FKTSLKQGID
+517 
-527 NIIEWFVSLPSRIQ
+527 V
-541 SFFEELPYKLGEM
+541 
-554 LGTLIAHI
+554 
-562 VNFTINTNKFIIEFI
+562 
-577 AELFNRAVEF
+577 FNAVEF
-587 FTTLPQR
+587 VL
-594 TAEFVTNLMAKVE
+594 N
-607 DLKTKIVNKTKEI
+607 
-620 IDSVIEWVKTLPE
+620 WVKSLPGK
-633 RIMVKLTEIKN
+633 IKDKLIEIYN
-644 QVIAFKNLMI
+644 NIINFKNDMTQ
-654 NKAKET
+654 KAKET
-660 ADNFV
+660 AENFV
-665 KNLVDGIK
+665 KNLVNGIK

-698 QSAKDA
+698 QNAKDA

-725 SKKFEWSAEM
+725 SKKFEWSAKM
-735 CLAGFEKPFEGYN
+735 CLAGFEKPFDGYN

-796 MIDGRTAGMLLAQP
+796 MIDGRTAGMLLAEP
-810 VNEALGTF
+810 VNNALGTF

>member
-11 AIGAAGVTAFSALT
+11 AIGTAGVTAFSALT

-198 DTIQGSMASAKAAW
+198 DTIEGSMASAKAAW

-444 FAALNLVMSLNPI
+444 FAALNLVMMLNPI

-474 WNNCDEFRQ
+474 WNNCDGFRE
-483 FWIDLWEG
+483 FWINLWDKV
-491 IKETFTSVW
+491 KEV
-500 DAISG
+500 
-505 FFTETIPQAWEN
+505 
-517 FKTSLKQGID
+517 
-527 NIIEWFVSLPSRIQ
+527 V
-541 SFFEELPYKLGEM
+541 
-554 LGTLIAHI
+554 
-562 VNFTINTNKFIIEFI
+562 
-577 AELFNRAVEF
+577 FNAVEF
-587 FTTLPQR
+587 VL
-594 TAEFVTNLMAKVE
+594 N
-607 DLKTKIVNKTKEI
+607 
-620 IDSVIEWVKTLPE
+620 WVKSLPGK
-633 RIMVKLTEIKN
+633 IKDKLIEIYN
-644 QVIAFKNLMI
+644 NIINFKNDMTQ
-654 NKAKET
+654 KAKET
-660 ADNFV
+660 AENFV

-698 QSAKDA
+698 QNAKDA

-725 SKKFEWSAEM
+725 SKKFEWSAKM

-796 MIDGRTAGMLLAQP
+796 MIDGRTAGMLLAEP
-810 VNEALGTF
+810 VNNALGTF

>member
-198 DTIQGSMASAKAAW
+198 DTIEGSMASAKAAW

-340 PLVDSFKD
+340 PLVDSFKN
-348 IWESAGHLVDALI
+348 IWESAGHLVDALM

-436 FIEGVQTA
+436 FIEGVQAA
-444 FAALNLVMSLNPI
+444 FAALNLVMMLNPI

-474 WNNCDEFRQ
+474 WNNCDGFRE
-483 FWIDLWEG
+483 FWINLWDKV
-491 IKETFTSVW
+491 KEV
-500 DAISG
+500 
-505 FFTETIPQAWEN
+505 
-517 FKTSLKQGID
+517 
-527 NIIEWFVSLPSRIQ
+527 V
-541 SFFEELPYKLGEM
+541 
-554 LGTLIAHI
+554 
-562 VNFTINTNKFIIEFI
+562 
-577 AELFNRAVEF
+577 FNAVEF
-587 FTTLPQR
+587 VL
-594 TAEFVTNLMAKVE
+594 N
-607 DLKTKIVNKTKEI
+607 
-620 IDSVIEWVKTLPE
+620 WVKSLPE
-633 RIMVKLTEIKN
+633 KIKDKLIEIYN
-644 QVIAFKNLMI
+644 NIINFKNDMTQ
-654 NKAKET
+654 KAKET
-660 ADNFV
+660 AENFV

-698 QSAKDA
+698 QNAKDA

-796 MIDGRTAGMLLAQP
+796 MIDGRTAGMLLAEP
-810 VNEALGTF
+810 VNNALGTF

>member
-51 IVIKNSKKAFNT
+51 IVVKNSKKAFNT

-151 NKYGEFDGALEVTA
+151 NKYGEFDGALEITA
-165 QSVKDVPFDE
+165 KSVKDVPFDE

-198 DTIQGSMASAKAAW
+198 DTIEGSMASAKAAW
-212 ENFLSGAGSVD
+212 ENFLSGADSVD

-373 VAGSVFQA
+373 VADSVFQA

-436 FIEGVQTA
+436 FIEGVQAA
-444 FAALNLVMSLNPI
+444 FAALNLVMMLNPI

-474 WNNCDEFRQ
+474 WNNCDGFRE
-483 FWIDLWEG
+483 FWINLWDKV
-491 IKETFTSVW
+491 KEV
-500 DAISG
+500 
-505 FFTETIPQAWEN
+505 
-517 FKTSLKQGID
+517 
-527 NIIEWFVSLPSRIQ
+527 V
-541 SFFEELPYKLGEM
+541 
-554 LGTLIAHI
+554 
-562 VNFTINTNKFIIEFI
+562 
-577 AELFNRAVEF
+577 FNAVEF
-587 FTTLPQR
+587 VL
-594 TAEFVTNLMAKVE
+594 N
-607 DLKTKIVNKTKEI
+607 
-620 IDSVIEWVKTLPE
+620 WVKSLPE
-633 RIMVKLTEIKN
+633 KIKDKLIEIYN
-644 QVIAFKNLMI
+644 NIINFKNDMTQ
-654 NKAKET
+654 KAKET
-660 ADNFV
+660 AENFV

-698 QSAKDA
+698 QNAKDA

-796 MIDGRTAGMLLAQP
+796 MIDGRTAGMLLAEP
-810 VNEALGTF
+810 VNNALGTF

>member
-11 AIGAAGVTAFSALT
+11 AIGTAGVTAFSALT

-165 QSVKDVPFDE
+165 KSVKDVPFDE

-198 DTIQGSMASAKAAW
+198 DTIEGSMASAKAAW

-348 IWESAGHLVDALI
+348 IWESAGHLVDALM

-436 FIEGVQTA
+436 FIEGVQAA
-444 FAALNLVMSLNPI
+444 FAALNLVMMLNPI

-474 WNNCDEFRQ
+474 WNNCDGFRE
-483 FWIDLWEG
+483 FWINLWDKV
-491 IKETFTSVW
+491 KEV
-500 DAISG
+500 
-505 FFTETIPQAWEN
+505 
-517 FKTSLKQGID
+517 
-527 NIIEWFVSLPSRIQ
+527 V
-541 SFFEELPYKLGEM
+541 
-554 LGTLIAHI
+554 
-562 VNFTINTNKFIIEFI
+562 
-577 AELFNRAVEF
+577 FNAVEF
-587 FTTLPQR
+587 VL
-594 TAEFVTNLMAKVE
+594 N
-607 DLKTKIVNKTKEI
+607 
-620 IDSVIEWVKTLPE
+620 WVKSLPGKIKE
-633 RIMVKLTEIKN
+633 KLIEIYN
-644 QVIAFKNLMI
+644 NIINFKNDMTQ
-654 NKAKET
+654 KAKET
-660 ADNFV
+660 AENFV

-698 QSAKDA
+698 QNAKDA

-725 SKKFEWSAEM
+725 SKKFEWSAKM

>member
-198 DTIQGSMASAKAAW
+198 DTIEGSMASAKAAW

-295 TELAIQIVSS
+295 TELAIQIVGS

-340 PLVDSFKD
+340 PLVDSFKN
-348 IWESAGHLVDALI
+348 IWESAGHLVDALM

-388 ISPLIESILPT
+388 ISPLVESLLPA
-399 LNTVIGFLVDH
+399 LNSVVAFLVEH
-410 LDGVMAVVT
+410 MDGVLAVVT

-436 FIEGVQTA
+436 FIEGVQAA
-444 FAALNLVMSLNPI
+444 FAALNLVMMLNPI

-474 WNNCDEFRQ
+474 WNNCDGFRE
-483 FWIDLWEG
+483 FWINLWDKV
-491 IKETFTSVW
+491 KEV
-500 DAISG
+500 
-505 FFTETIPQAWEN
+505 
-517 FKTSLKQGID
+517 
-527 NIIEWFVSLPSRIQ
+527 V
-541 SFFEELPYKLGEM
+541 
-554 LGTLIAHI
+554 
-562 VNFTINTNKFIIEFI
+562 
-577 AELFNRAVEF
+577 FNAVEF
-587 FTTLPQR
+587 VL
-594 TAEFVTNLMAKVE
+594 N
-607 DLKTKIVNKTKEI
+607 
-620 IDSVIEWVKTLPE
+620 WVKSLPGK
-633 RIMVKLTEIKN
+633 IKDKLIEIYN
-644 QVIAFKNLMI
+644 NIINFKNDMTQ
-654 NKAKET
+654 KAKET
-660 ADNFV
+660 AENFV

-767 IVGAVGNPA
+767 IVGAVGNQA

-796 MIDGRTAGMLLAQP
+796 MIDGRTAGMLLAEP
-810 VNEALGTF
+810 VNNALGTF

>member
-11 AIGAAGVTAFSALT
+11 AIGAAGVTAFSALS

-165 QSVKDVPFDE
+165 KSVKDVPFDE

-198 DTIQGSMASAKAAW
+198 DTIEGSMASAKAAW

-305 IASTIAENG
+305 IASTIAKNG

-388 ISPLIESILPT
+388 ISPLVESLLPA
-399 LNTVIGFLVDH
+399 LNSVVAFLVEH
-410 LDGVMAVVT
+410 MDGVLAVVT

-474 WNNCDEFRQ
+474 WNNCDGFRE
-483 FWIDLWEG
+483 FWINLWDKV
-491 IKETFTSVW
+491 KEV
-500 DAISG
+500 
-505 FFTETIPQAWEN
+505 
-517 FKTSLKQGID
+517 
-527 NIIEWFVSLPSRIQ
+527 VS
-541 SFFEELPYKLGEM
+541 
-554 LGTLIAHI
+554 
-562 VNFTINTNKFIIEFI
+562 N
-577 AELFNRAVEF
+577 AVEF
-587 FTTLPQR
+587 VL
-594 TAEFVTNLMAKVE
+594 N
-607 DLKTKIVNKTKEI
+607 
-620 IDSVIEWVKTLPE
+620 WVKSLPGK
-633 RIMVKLTEIKN
+633 IKDKLIEIYN
-644 QVIAFKNLMI
+644 NIINFKNDMTQ
-654 NKAKET
+654 KAKET
-660 ADNFV
+660 AENFV

-725 SKKFEWSAEM
+725 SKKFEWSAKM

-796 MIDGRTAGMLLAQP
+796 VIDGRTAGMLLAEP
-810 VNEALGTF
+810 VNNALGTF

>member
-11 AIGAAGVTAFSALT
+11 AIGTAGVTAFSALT

-165 QSVKDVPFDE
+165 KSVKDVPFDE

-198 DTIQGSMASAKAAW
+198 DTIEGSMASAKAAW

-361 PLAESVF
+361 PLVESVF

-436 FIEGVQTA
+436 FIEGVQAA

-474 WNNCDEFRQ
+474 WNNCDGFRE
-483 FWIDLWEG
+483 FWINLWDKV
-491 IKETFTSVW
+491 KEV
-500 DAISG
+500 
-505 FFTETIPQAWEN
+505 
-517 FKTSLKQGID
+517 
-527 NIIEWFVSLPSRIQ
+527 VS
-541 SFFEELPYKLGEM
+541 
-554 LGTLIAHI
+554 
-562 VNFTINTNKFIIEFI
+562 N
-577 AELFNRAVEF
+577 AVE
-587 FTTLPQR
+587 
-594 TAEFVTNLMAKVE
+594 
-607 DLKTKIVNKTKEI
+607 
-620 IDSVIEWVKTLPE
+620 SVLNWVKSLPE

-660 ADNFV
+660 AENFV

-698 QSAKDA
+698 QSAKDT

-796 MIDGRTAGMLLAQP
+796 MIDGRTAGMLLAEP
-810 VNEALGTF
+810 VNNALGTF

>member
-51 IVIKNSKKAFNT
+51 IVVKNSKKAFNT

-165 QSVKDVPFDE
+165 KSVKDVPFDE

-198 DTIQGSMASAKAAW
+198 DTIEGSMASAKAAW

-474 WNNCDEFRQ
+474 WNNCDGFRE
-483 FWIDLWEG
+483 FWINLWDKVKEVVFNAVEG
-491 IKETFTSVW
+491 IK
-500 DAISG
+500 G
-505 FFTETIPQAWEN
+505 FFTGIIDFIKEN
-517 FKTSLKQGID
+517 WQGLLLLIVNPFAGAFKLLYD
-527 NIIEWFVSLPSRIQ
+527 NCDKFRNFVDNFIL
-541 SFFEELPYKLGEM
+541 
-554 LGTLIAHI
+554 TLI
-562 VNFTINTNKFIIEFI
+562 
-577 AELFNRAVEF
+577 
-587 FTTLPQR
+587 
-594 TAEFVTNLMAKVE
+594 AKVE

-620 IDSVIEWVKTLPE
+620 IDSVIEWVKSLPE
-633 RIMVKLTEIKN
+633 RIMEKLTEIKN

-660 ADNFV
+660 AENFV

-735 CLAGFEKPFEGYN
+735 CLAGFEKPFDGYN

>member
-11 AIGAAGVTAFSALT
+11 AIGTAGVTAFSALT

-165 QSVKDVPFDE
+165 KSVKDVPFDE

-198 DTIQGSMASAKAAW
+198 DTIEGSMASAKAAW

-474 WNNCDEFRQ
+474 WNNCDGFRE
-483 FWIDLWEG
+483 FWINLWDKVKEVVSNTVESVLDWVKSLPG
-491 IKETFTSVW
+491 KIKDKLIE
-500 DAISG
+500 IYNN
-505 FFTETIPQAWEN
+505 IIN
-517 FKTSLKQGID
+517 FKNDMTQ
-527 NIIEWFVSLPSRIQ
+527 
-541 SFFEELPYKLGEM
+541 
-554 LGTLIAHI
+554 
-562 VNFTINTNKFIIEFI
+562 
-577 AELFNRAVEF
+577 
-587 FTTLPQR
+587 
-594 TAEFVTNLMAKVE
+594 
-607 DLKTKIVNKTKEI
+607 
-620 IDSVIEWVKTLPE
+620 
-633 RIMVKLTEIKN
+633 
-644 QVIAFKNLMI
+644 
-654 NKAKET
+654 KAKET
-660 ADNFV
+660 AENFV
-665 KNLVDGIK
+665 KNLVNGIK

-698 QSAKDA
+698 QNAKDA

-725 SKKFEWSAEM
+725 SKKFEWSAKM

-796 MIDGRTAGMLLAQP
+796 MIDGRTAGMLLAEP
-810 VNEALGTF
+810 VNNALGTF

>member
-11 AIGAAGVTAFSALT
+11 AIGTAGVTAFSALT

-110 FGSDIESIKNAYQGF
+110 FGTDIESIKNAYQGF

-165 QSVKDVPFDE
+165 KSVKDVPFDE

-198 DTIQGSMASAKAAW
+198 DTIEGSMASAKAAW

-388 ISPLIESILPT
+388 ISPLVESLLPA
-399 LNTVIGFLVDH
+399 LNSVVAFLVEH
-410 LDGVMAVVT
+410 MDGVLAVVT

-474 WNNCDEFRQ
+474 WNNCDGFRE
-483 FWIDLWEG
+483 FWINLWDKV
-491 IKETFTSVW
+491 KEV
-500 DAISG
+500 
-505 FFTETIPQAWEN
+505 
-517 FKTSLKQGID
+517 
-527 NIIEWFVSLPSRIQ
+527 VS
-541 SFFEELPYKLGEM
+541 
-554 LGTLIAHI
+554 
-562 VNFTINTNKFIIEFI
+562 N
-577 AELFNRAVEF
+577 AVE
-587 FTTLPQR
+587 
-594 TAEFVTNLMAKVE
+594 
-607 DLKTKIVNKTKEI
+607 
-620 IDSVIEWVKTLPE
+620 SVLNWVKSLPE

-660 ADNFV
+660 AENFV

-698 QSAKDA
+698 QNAKDA

-796 MIDGRTAGMLLAQP
+796 MIDGRTAGMLLAEP
-810 VNEALGTF
+810 VNNALGTF

>member
-51 IVIKNSKKAFNT
+51 IVVKNSKKAFNT

-165 QSVKDVPFDE
+165 KSVKDVPFDE

-198 DTIQGSMASAKAAW
+198 DTIEGSMASAKAAW

-223 DFVSALTGAVG
+223 DFVSALTGAAG

-474 WNNCDEFRQ
+474 WNNCDGFRE
-483 FWIDLWEG
+483 FWINLWDKVKEVVSNAVESVLNWVKSLPG
-491 IKETFTSVW
+491 KIKDKLIE
-500 DAISG
+500 IYNN
-505 FFTETIPQAWEN
+505 IIN
-517 FKTSLKQGID
+517 FKNDMTQ
-527 NIIEWFVSLPSRIQ
+527 
-541 SFFEELPYKLGEM
+541 
-554 LGTLIAHI
+554 
-562 VNFTINTNKFIIEFI
+562 
-577 AELFNRAVEF
+577 
-587 FTTLPQR
+587 
-594 TAEFVTNLMAKVE
+594 
-607 DLKTKIVNKTKEI
+607 
-620 IDSVIEWVKTLPE
+620 
-633 RIMVKLTEIKN
+633 
-644 QVIAFKNLMI
+644 
-654 NKAKET
+654 KAKET
-660 ADNFV
+660 AENFV
-665 KNLVDGIK
+665 KNLVNGIK

-796 MIDGRTAGMLLAQP
+796 MIDGRTAGMLLAEP
-810 VNEALGTF
+810 VNNALGTF

>member
-42 NKLFEDSAD
+42 NKLFEDSAY
-51 IVIKNSKKAFNT
+51 IVIKNSKKALNT

-69 EYMENVTGFAASL
+69 EYMENVIGFAASL

-151 NKYGEFDGALEVTA
+151 NKYGELDGALEVTA
-165 QSVKDVPFDE
+165 NSVKDVPFDE

-185 EMNIAGTTSKEAA
+185 AMNIAGTTSKEAA
-198 DTIQGSMASAKAAW
+198 DTIEGSMASAKAAW

-348 IWESAGHLVDALI
+348 IWESAGHLMDALM

-474 WNNCDEFRQ
+474 WNNCDGFRE
-483 FWIDLWEG
+483 FWINLWDKV
-491 IKETFTSVW
+491 KEV
-500 DAISG
+500 
-505 FFTETIPQAWEN
+505 
-517 FKTSLKQGID
+517 
-527 NIIEWFVSLPSRIQ
+527 VS
-541 SFFEELPYKLGEM
+541 
-554 LGTLIAHI
+554 
-562 VNFTINTNKFIIEFI
+562 N
-577 AELFNRAVEF
+577 AVEF
-587 FTTLPQR
+587 VL
-594 TAEFVTNLMAKVE
+594 N
-607 DLKTKIVNKTKEI
+607 
-620 IDSVIEWVKTLPE
+620 WVKSLPGK
-633 RIMVKLTEIKN
+633 IKDKLIEIYN
-644 QVIAFKNLMI
+644 NIINFKNDMTQ
-654 NKAKET
+654 KAKET
-660 ADNFV
+660 AENFV

-698 QSAKDA
+698 QNAKDA

-725 SKKFEWSAEM
+725 SKKFEWSAKM
-735 CLAGFEKPFEGYN
+735 CLAGFEKPFDGYN

-796 MIDGRTAGMLLAQP
+796 MIDGRTAGMLLAEP
-810 VNEALGTF
+810 VNNALGTF

>member
-165 QSVKDVPFDE
+165 KSVKDVPFDE

-198 DTIQGSMASAKAAW
+198 DTIEGSMASAKAAW

-388 ISPLIESILPT
+388 ISPLVESLLPA
-399 LNTVIGFLVDH
+399 LNSVVAFLVEH
-410 LDGVMAVVT
+410 MDGVLAVVT

-474 WNNCDEFRQ
+474 WNNCDGFRE
-483 FWIDLWEG
+483 FWINLWDKV
-491 IKETFTSVW
+491 KEV
-500 DAISG
+500 
-505 FFTETIPQAWEN
+505 
-517 FKTSLKQGID
+517 
-527 NIIEWFVSLPSRIQ
+527 VS
-541 SFFEELPYKLGEM
+541 
-554 LGTLIAHI
+554 
-562 VNFTINTNKFIIEFI
+562 N
-577 AELFNRAVEF
+577 AVEF
-587 FTTLPQR
+587 VL
-594 TAEFVTNLMAKVE
+594 N
-607 DLKTKIVNKTKEI
+607 
-620 IDSVIEWVKTLPE
+620 WVKSLPGK
-633 RIMVKLTEIKN
+633 IKDKLIEIYN
-644 QVIAFKNLMI
+644 NIINFKNDMTQ
-654 NKAKET
+654 KAKET
-660 ADNFV
+660 AENFV
-665 KNLVDGIK
+665 KNLVNGIK

-698 QSAKDA
+698 QSAKDT

-796 MIDGRTAGMLLAQP
+796 MIDGRTAGMLLAEP
-810 VNEALGTF
+810 VNNALGTF

>member
-165 QSVKDVPFDE
+165 KSVKDVPFDE

-198 DTIQGSMASAKAAW
+198 DTIEGSMASAKAAW

-361 PLAESVF
+361 PLAERVF

-388 ISPLIESILPT
+388 ISPLVESLLPA
-399 LNTVIGFLVDH
+399 LNSVVAFLVEH
-410 LDGVMAVVT
+410 MDGVLAVVT

-436 FIEGVQTA
+436 FIEGVQAA
-444 FAALNLVMSLNPI
+444 FAALNLVMMLNPI

-474 WNNCDEFRQ
+474 WNNCDGFRE
-483 FWIDLWEG
+483 FWINLWDKV
-491 IKETFTSVW
+491 KEV
-500 DAISG
+500 
-505 FFTETIPQAWEN
+505 
-517 FKTSLKQGID
+517 
-527 NIIEWFVSLPSRIQ
+527 VS
-541 SFFEELPYKLGEM
+541 
-554 LGTLIAHI
+554 
-562 VNFTINTNKFIIEFI
+562 N
-577 AELFNRAVEF
+577 AVEF
-587 FTTLPQR
+587 VL
-594 TAEFVTNLMAKVE
+594 N
-607 DLKTKIVNKTKEI
+607 
-620 IDSVIEWVKTLPE
+620 WVKSLPGK
-633 RIMVKLTEIKN
+633 IKDKLIEIYN
-644 QVIAFKNLMI
+644 NIINFKNDMTQ
-654 NKAKET
+654 KAKET
-660 ADNFV
+660 AENFV
-665 KNLVDGIK
+665 KNLVNGIK

-698 QSAKDA
+698 QSAKDT

-735 CLAGFEKPFEGYN
+735 CLAGFEKPFDGYN

-796 MIDGRTAGMLLAQP
+796 MIDGRTAGMLLAEP
-810 VNEALGTF
+810 VNNALGTF

>member
-165 QSVKDVPFDE
+165 KSVKDVPFDE

-198 DTIQGSMASAKAAW
+198 DTIEGSMASAKAAW
-212 ENFLSGAGSVD
+212 DNFLSGAGSVD

-361 PLAESVF
+361 PLAERVF

-388 ISPLIESILPT
+388 ISPLVESLLPA
-399 LNTVIGFLVDH
+399 LNSVVAFLVEH
-410 LDGVMAVVT
+410 MDGVLAVVT

-436 FIEGVQTA
+436 FIEGVQAA
-444 FAALNLVMSLNPI
+444 FAALNLVMMLNPI

-474 WNNCDEFRQ
+474 WNNCDGFRE
-483 FWIDLWEG
+483 FWINLWDKV
-491 IKETFTSVW
+491 KEV
-500 DAISG
+500 
-505 FFTETIPQAWEN
+505 
-517 FKTSLKQGID
+517 
-527 NIIEWFVSLPSRIQ
+527 VS
-541 SFFEELPYKLGEM
+541 
-554 LGTLIAHI
+554 
-562 VNFTINTNKFIIEFI
+562 N
-577 AELFNRAVEF
+577 AVEF
-587 FTTLPQR
+587 VL
-594 TAEFVTNLMAKVE
+594 N
-607 DLKTKIVNKTKEI
+607 
-620 IDSVIEWVKTLPE
+620 WVKSLPGK
-633 RIMVKLTEIKN
+633 IKDKLIEIYN
-644 QVIAFKNLMI
+644 NIINFKNDMTQ
-654 NKAKET
+654 KAKET
-660 ADNFV
+660 AENFV

-698 QSAKDA
+698 QNAKDA

-796 MIDGRTAGMLLAQP
+796 MIDGRTAGMLLAEP
-810 VNEALGTF
+810 VNNALGTF